1 MRASVMDATPLSLSR
16 RAANIAPMTENGSG
30 HFVAVIGGATAG
42 AEVASRLADRGVS
55 VVVFEQNK
63 RPYGKIE
70 DGLPRWHVALRKKEY
85 GTIDEKLSKPG
96 VTLVPN
102 TKIGRDVDFK
112 ELVNDWGF
120 SAVVLANG
128 AWRDRP
134 VPVDGAD
141 EYVGRGLVYQNPF
154 VIAFN
159 HAERG
164 DMPDATYELFDDAIV
179 LGGGL
184 ASIDVAKIHTLQRTV
199 ECLRERGIETDVEEL
214 EIKGIPKI
222 LEKHGVSWEELGIR
236 PPTIYYRRRVEDMPL
251 MSAPEGADE
260 ARLKKVE
267 AGRARMLEKSTGKY
281 LFKVEPLSAPDG
293 LIVEEGRL
301 AGIVFRRTKIEN
313 GRVIKLDET
322 YEVRGPVVI
331 SSIGSIPE
339 SIPGIGMNGELFD
352 FTDWDLGRLEGYPT
366 VFSVGNV
373 VTGKGNI
380 VASRKHATQVSEA
393 AIEAYLGIGD
403 EADRSAAAEAFA
415 AREGAGETAAAVLAA
430 LGQATVPSSEQ
441 VDRLRTRIADL
452 QRSIG
457 FDDYASWQEKV
468 GEPC

>member
-1 MRASVMDATPLSLSR
+1 
-16 RAANIAPMTENGSG
+16 MTKDGTG

-42 AEVASRLADRGVS
+42 AEVASRLADRGVQ
-55 VVVFEQNK
+55 VFVFEQNS

-85 GTIDEKLSKPG
+85 KTIVEKLSKPN
-96 VTLVPN
+96 VTFVPN
-102 TKIGRDVDFK
+102 TKIGRDIDFE

-134 VPVDGAD
+134 VPVEGAD
-141 EYVGRGLVYQNPF
+141 AYVGKGLVYQNPF

-159 HAERG
+159 HAELG
-164 DMPDATYELFDDAIV
+164 DMPEATYELHDGAII

-199 ECLRERGIETDVEEL
+199 DELAARGIETDVEEL

-222 LEKHGVSWEELGIR
+222 LEKHGLTWEELGIE
-236 PPTIYYRRRVEDMPL
+236 PPTIYYRRRIEDMPV

-260 ARLKKVE
+260 ARIKKVE
-267 AGRARMLEKSTGKY
+267 AGRVRMVEKSTSKY
-281 LFKVEPLSAPDG
+281 LFEIQPLSAPDG
-293 LIVEEGRL
+293 LIVEDDRL
-301 AGIVFRRTKIEN
+301 VGIVFRRTKIEN
-313 GRVIKLDET
+313 GRVVKLDET
-322 YEVRGPVVI
+322 YEVRGPTVI

-339 SIPGIGMNGELFD
+339 AIPGIEMNGELFD
-352 FTDWDLGRLEGYPT
+352 FKDWDLGRLEGYPT

-380 VASRKHATQVSEA
+380 VASRKHATQVSEE

-403 EADRSAAAEAFA
+403 EADRE
-415 AREGAGETAAAVLAA
+415 VA
-430 LGQATVPSSEQ
+430 LQA
-441 VDRLRTRIADL
+441 RIADSNVAKATEGIL
-452 QRSIG
+452 AAIGAASPPNAETVDALRERVAKRHEAIG
-457 FDDYASWQEKV
+457 FSDFESWKAKV

>member
-1 MRASVMDATPLSLSR
+1 MSNEA
-16 RAANIAPMTENGSG
+16 SG
-30 HFVAVIGGATAG
+30 HYVAVIGGATAG
-42 AEVASRLADRGVS
+42 AEVASRLADRGAQVF
-55 VVVFEQNK
+55 VFEQGK

-70 DGLPRWHVALRKKEY
+70 DGLPRWHVALRNKEY
-85 GTIDEKLSKPG
+85 KTIDGKLDRTG
-96 VTLVPN
+96 VTFVPN
-102 TKIGRDVDFK
+102 TKIGQDIGFK

-134 VPVDGAD
+134 VPIDGAD

-159 HAERG
+159 HDERG
-164 DMPDATYELFDDAIV
+164 DMPEASYELHDGAIV
-179 LGGGL
+179 IGGGL

-199 ECLRERGIETDVEEL
+199 EELAKRGVETDVEEL

-222 LEKHGVSWEELGIR
+222 LEKHGLSWEELGIE

-260 ARLKKVE
+260 ARIKKVE
-267 AGRARMLEKSTGKY
+267 AGRKRMLEKSTGKY
-281 LFKVEPLSAPDG
+281 LFRVEPLSAPDE
-293 LIVEEGRL
+293 LIVEDGKL
-301 AGIVFRRTKIEN
+301 VGIVFRRTKIEN
-313 GRVIKLDET
+313 GRVVKLDET

-339 SIPGIGMNGELFD
+339 AIPGIEMNGELFD
-352 FTDWDLGRLEGYPT
+352 FKDWDLGRLEGFPT

-380 VASRKHATQVSEA
+380 VASRKHATQVSEE
-393 AIEAYLGIGD
+393 AIEAYLGITEGD
-403 EADRSAAAEAFA
+403 EASREAALEARIADTNVAEATQSIL
-415 AREGAGETAAAVLAA
+415 ET
-430 LGQATVPSSEQ
+430 LGQADPPSAEQ
-441 VDRLRTRIADL
+441 RAQLEERVKARHQT
-452 QRSIG
+452 IG
-457 FDDYASWQEKV
+457 YDDYGSWMEKV
-468 GEPC
+468 GPPC